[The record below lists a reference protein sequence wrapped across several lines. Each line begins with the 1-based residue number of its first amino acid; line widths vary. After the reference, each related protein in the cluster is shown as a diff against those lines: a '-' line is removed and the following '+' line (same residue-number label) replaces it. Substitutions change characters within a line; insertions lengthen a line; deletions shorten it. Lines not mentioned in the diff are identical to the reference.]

1 MKNEYYHLRSMPN
14 AQCHVELSVDDS
26 GRFKSVTLV
35 SYSTKILTLNYT
47 ADDEVWC
54 TVNYPVDC
62 SKTTARHVNR
72 FTSEFLGR
80 NLYHELKSMRQGF
93 SKYYEGVFST
103 CMAQVQ
109 WYMNNGK
116 HFRH

>member
-1 MKNEYYHLRSMPN
+1 MKIEYYRLRSMPY
-14 AQCHVELSVDDS
+14 AQCHVELSIDDS
-26 GRFKSVTLV
+26 GLFKSVTLV

-47 ADDEVWC
+47 DEVWC

-62 SKTTARHVNR
+62 SRTTARHVSS

-80 NLYHELKSMRQGF
+80 NLYHELKRTGPGF
-93 SKYYEGVFST
+93 SKCYEGVFYT

-109 WYMNNGK
+109 WYVNNGK
-116 HFRH
+116 HFHY

>member
-1 MKNEYYHLRSMPN
+1 MKYEYYCLHSMPH

-26 GRFKSVTLV
+26 GLVKSVTLV

-47 ADDEVWC
+47 DKVWC

-62 SKTTARHVNR
+62 SMTTARHVNR

-80 NLYHELKSMRQGF
+80 NLYQELKRMGPGS
-93 SKYYEGVFST
+93 SKCYEGAFYTSIE
-103 CMAQVQ
+103 QVQ
-109 WYMNNGK
+109 WYVNNGK
-116 HFRH
+116 RFHY